1 MTLGM
6 YSASVPVFVRSLQN
20 LADILAKGQTYA
32 AEKGLGEAEM
42 TGARLIEDMFP
53 LTRQVQMAC
62 DSAKFAAARLAG
74 VEAPSMEDSETTFD
88 QLQGRIAQTLAFLKS
103 VDGAKVDGS
112 EAKTVSFSNK
122 GGDYSFNGRDY
133 LFQFAVPNFF
143 FHVTTA
149 YDILRAK
156 GVPVGKKDFLG
167 AL

>member
-6 YSASVPVFVRSLQN
+6 YSASVPVFVRGLEN
-20 LADILAKGQTYA
+20 LADILAKGQSHA
-32 AEKGLGEAEM
+32 AEKGLNEQELVQAS
-42 TGARLIEDMFP
+42 LIEDMFP

-74 VEAPSMEDSETTFD
+74 VDAPSMEDTEASFEA
-88 QLQGRIAQTLAFLKS
+88 LQARIAKTLSFLKS

-112 EAKTVSFSNK
+112 EAKPISFSNK
-122 GGDYSFNGRDY
+122 GGDFSFNGRDY
-133 LFQFAVPNFF
+133 LFQFAYPNFF

-156 GVPVGKKDFLG
+156 GVQVGKKDYLG
-167 AL
+167 AF